1 MKSKRTIPGRR
12 MRFAKFIHCKNGT
25 IIGKWVPV
33 EWYTRS
39 GNTMEQI
46 IKKKYKRGIR

>member
-1 MKSKRTIPGRR
+1 MKSKRTRPGRR
-12 MRFAKFIHCKNGT
+12 MPLAKLIYCKDGRRM
-25 IIGKWVPV
+25 GKWIPT

-46 IKKKYKRGIR
+46 IKKKYRSRR